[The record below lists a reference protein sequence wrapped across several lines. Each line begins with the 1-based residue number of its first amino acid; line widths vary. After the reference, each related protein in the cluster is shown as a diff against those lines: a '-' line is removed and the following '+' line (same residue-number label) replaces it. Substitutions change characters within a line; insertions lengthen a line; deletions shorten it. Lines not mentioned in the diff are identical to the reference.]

1 MLSLWGGLGVQLYRG
16 SLLADPAWCH
26 YCPLLGTAQPA
37 RIGPPGDGDPVG
49 SLLLELLPNILV
61 PNAFGSHSL
70 YPPWSPWAGTWSH
83 CLGAS
88 HTLAWYW
95 SGLGGCSQWG
105 SPRPTG
111 PSVLTSWGWAHP
123 GLDLGMSVG
132 QLPCGLWAQGAGARQ
147 CSWEWWD
154 TNGHGR
160 KDSMEGMGTWRGRG
174 HRRGH
179 DGTWEEERAK

>member
-49 SLLLELLPNILV
+49 CLLPELLPNILV

-70 YPPWSPWAGTWSH
+70 CPPWSPWAGTWSH

-95 SGLGGCSQWG
+95 SGLGGCSHVGLTTADWALCSHQLGLGPPWAG
-105 SPRPTG
+105 PGHVCGAAALRPLGTRG
-111 PSVLTSWGWAHP
+111 WSWAVQ
-123 GLDLGMSVG
+123 LGMVG
-132 QLPCGLWAQGAGARQ
+132 HKWTWVHRQ
-147 CSWEWWD
+147 HG
-154 TNGHGR
+154 GHGNV
-160 KDSMEGMGTWRGRG
+160 EGQGTQE
-174 HRRGH
+174 
-179 DGTWEEERAK
+179 GT